1 MMMIELCSG
10 FSDCNVGVDLG
21 GDTKETRS
29 SKRLKR
35 PKSQSQQ
42 SEYEDV
48 GVDLGADAEES
59 KSAKA
64 SKRLKRPKSQSQQ
77 SGYEDDGV
85 DLGGEDYSSLSRS
98 GSSSSS
104 NRAQP
109 TARSGP
115 PDRYSAA
122 RSCPPDK
129 HSGRAT
135 RSSGLNIHETAGSS
149 NVADNLVN
157 PAPDIVS
164 ILKVFSESMIQLT
177 KKSLADSGKHIETL
191 SANFIKRLDGLEVSF
206 FLL

>member
-1 MMMIELCSG
+1 MMIELCSG

-29 SKRLKR
+29 
-35 PKSQSQQ
+35 
-42 SEYEDV
+42 
-48 GVDLGADAEES
+48 
-59 KSAKA
+59 

-115 PDRYSAA
+115 PDR
-122 RSCPPDK
+122 
-129 HSGRAT
+129 
-135 RSSGLNIHETAGSS
+135 
-149 NVADNLVN
+149 
-157 PAPDIVS
+157 
-164 ILKVFSESMIQLT
+164 
-177 KKSLADSGKHIETL
+177 
-191 SANFIKRLDGLEVSF
+191 
-206 FLL
+206 